1 MSQSRNHERGFFF
14 FLIIFN
20 NGSLLFSLP
29 DNMVYMI
36 RTNSICYVRDKD
48 KDDIL
53 NSFTDMYIYTNHGIE
68 NFKRKMVII

>member
-1 MSQSRNHERGFFF
+1 MKEVFFF
-14 FLIIFN
+14 KIFFIIFN

-53 NSFTDMYIYTNHGIE
+53 NSFTDMYIYTNYGIE